1 MLDNRGIVAFGR
13 GSLRLEGPL
22 DNGVEEEV
30 RVLTGLRGSTVAALA
45 VGAIVFTAACSASAE
60 PSATTAPTTASSAA
74 ATMAPTEAPP
84 PSDTGVLTVMSD
96 WTGTD
101 QVKFELV
108 INAFTEKTGIN
119 VQLEGS
125 TDFLTVLRTR
135 VAAGDVP
142 MVAIVPRPGVFAD
155 FAKQGLIKPLDAL
168 GITGF
173 ADAYQPAWVD
183 IGSVDGTPYAIT
195 VKANSKSM
203 IWERPKD
210 LEAAGGAPVTMDDF
224 KALLAAGAASGRKPL
239 VISGKDAWTVGDWFE
254 NIYLRSAGPEKY
266 AALFG
271 GTQPFT
277 DQSVVDALAIM
288 NDLIGND
295 TWLNGGR
302 DIALSTSYQD
312 GLAQVFGP
320 NPTGD
325 YFMEGG
331 FTGSVVINDINTSLK
346 AGQDIAFFPFPSIDT
361 QYQGPV
367 VGGGDFAIAF
377 ADNDATR
384 QFMAYLASAEAA
396 NAWSAQG
403 VISPNKGLD
412 MAGFDDPLV
421 QAEAQQLTSAGIFKF
436 DGTDL
441 LPGAL
446 GDDWDTTVQAIFQ
459 DPSKT
464 ADLLATF
471 EQGAAAEFGR

>member
-1 MLDNRGIVAFGR
+1 
-13 GSLRLEGPL
+13 
-22 DNGVEEEV
+22 
-30 RVLTGLRGSTVAALA
+30 VAALA
-45 VGAIVFTAACSASAE
+45 IGAIILTAACSGTPA
-60 PSATTAPTTASSAA
+60 PSATVAATAPASAA
-74 ATMAPTEAPP
+74 ATAAPATAEPTAAPTAGEV
-84 PSDTGVLTVMSD
+84 GVLKVMSD

-101 QVKFELV
+101 QVKFEAV
-108 INAFTEKTGIN
+108 IKAFTEKTKIN

-135 VAAGDVP
+135 VAAGDLP

-155 FAKQGLIKPLDAL
+155 FAKQGLIKPLDEI
-168 GITGF
+168 GVTGF

-183 IGSVDGTPYAIT
+183 LGSVDGKPYAIT

-203 IWERPKD
+203 IWNRPKD
-210 LEAAGGAPVTMDDF
+210 LAAAGGAPATLDAF
-224 KALLAAGAASGRKPL
+224 KALLDKGAVAGRKPL
-239 VISGKDAWTVGDWFE
+239 VISGKDSWTMGDWFE
-254 NIYLRSAGPEKY
+254 NIYLRTAGPEKY

-277 DQSVVDALAIM
+277 DQSVVDALAVM
-288 NDLIGND
+288 DGLIGNEA
-295 TWLNGGR
+295 WLNGGR

-312 GLAQVFGP
+312 GLAQVFGT

-331 FTGSVVINDINTSLK
+331 FTGSVVINDVNTALK
-346 AGQDIAFFPFPSIDT
+346 AGDDISFFPFPSIDAL
-361 QYQGPV
+361 YQNAV

-377 ADNDATR
+377 VDNDASR
-384 QFMAYLASAEAA
+384 QFMAYLASADAA
-396 NAWSAQG
+396 NVWATQG

-412 MAGFDDPLV
+412 MGGFADPLV
-421 QAEAQQLTSAGIFKF
+421 QAEAQQLTAAGIFQF

-441 LPGAL
+441 MPGAL
-446 GDDWDTTVQAIFQ
+446 GNDWNTAIQAMFQ
-459 DPSKT
+459 DPTKI